1 MIASRFK
8 LPNGNT
14 LIWFGNQ
21 PIYDCENVLILA
33 GKEVLFLKTVKQVS
47 IGDIRQ
53 DMETLGRARF
63 LKEYGWPQNSSGY
76 DLYRELKDKK
86 EYPPE

>member
-1 MIASRFK
+1 MIANKYK

-33 GKEVLFLKTVKQVS
+33 GKEVLFLKTVKEFS
-47 IGDIRQ
+47 LSDIHRDMEKLGHDKFFKEYDWPHRERQ
-53 DMETLGRARF
+53 DH
-63 LKEYGWPQNSSGY
+63 NH
-76 DLYRELKDKK
+76 
-86 EYPPE
+86 